1 MNTFEIN
8 SDDINRRLSALS
20 TLLDS
25 MIVPEMRKDVSKA
38 ANQRWLM
45 RNLRVSNANHPMIGS
60 ALEILKF
67 LLKHGG

>member
-1 MNTFEIN
+1 
-8 SDDINRRLSALS
+8 
-20 TLLDS
+20 

-45 RNLRVSNANHPMIGS
+45 RNLRVSNGNHPMIGS

>member
-1 MNTFEIN
+1 MNNFEIN

-45 RNLRVSNANHPMIGS
+45 RNLRVSNGNHPMIGS